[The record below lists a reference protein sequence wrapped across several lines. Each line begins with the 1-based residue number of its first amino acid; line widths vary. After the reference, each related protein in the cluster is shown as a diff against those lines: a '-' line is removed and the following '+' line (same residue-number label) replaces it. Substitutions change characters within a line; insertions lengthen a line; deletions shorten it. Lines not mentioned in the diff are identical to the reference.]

1 MQGVD
6 KQFADTFGNYILH
19 GIEEV
24 HLPETVSWWPQTIG
38 WKVLGLLLLIAV
50 AYWLSVQAKKWWR
63 NRYRRDALSRLASL
77 EQRAN
82 GWQQVVRQLPFLL
95 KATAL
100 QAYPRCDVAQLS
112 GSLWLQFLDAQY
124 EGPAFHEGSGQ
135 ILLLVAYQ
143 PESQWHI
150 KKHDAQSLIEMSRLW
165 IREHRPAAVEISRA

>member
-77 EQRAN
+77 EQRADE
-82 GWQQVVRQLPFLL
+82 WQQVVRQLPFLL

-100 QAYPRCDVAQLS
+100 QAYPRSDVAQLS
-112 GSLWLQFLDAQY
+112 GTQWLEFLDSQF
-124 EGPAFHEGSGQ
+124 EGPAFRDGPGQ
-135 ILLLVAYQ
+135 GLLEIAYQ
-143 PESQWHI
+143 PESQWRLSQL
-150 KKHDAQSLIEMSRLW
+150 DAESLISLSRRW
-165 IREHRPAAVEISRA
+165 IREHRPATREITGV